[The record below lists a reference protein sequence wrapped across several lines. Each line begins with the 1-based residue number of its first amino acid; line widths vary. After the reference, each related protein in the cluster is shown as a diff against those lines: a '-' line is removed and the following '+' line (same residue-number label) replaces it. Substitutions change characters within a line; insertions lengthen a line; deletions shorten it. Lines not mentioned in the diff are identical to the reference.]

1 VRRRVRPTPEG
12 THPDHRSKKFL
23 YELKAGPAG
32 GRLRRPSSAGRDA
45 PVTVGASP
53 TNERKDEDLQMM
65 LASLPIAPRRWRV
78 GPRWGPIVF
87 PARGGRTRSLLC
99 SGGHLG
105 HARAGMQTGDEAR
118 MGGDEHRQDNER

>member
-1 VRRRVRPTPEG
+1 MLAF
-12 THPDHRSKKFL
+12 RSVVSVLLRALGDFL
-23 YELKAGPAG
+23 YTSRPALRAAACG
-32 GRLRRPSSAGRDA
+32 GRPRAGSDA
-45 PVTVGASP
+45 TVTVGASP
-53 TNERKDEDLQMM
+53 TNERKDEHLPMM